1 MLVSAYP
8 AVRTKP
14 PGAVTAAVFI
24 IAQTRERTRCLPP
37 GERLGSRGR
46 RGDLGG
52 QVSEREEPAAEPAG
66 SRPPSRRHSVT
77 DKITETVKGP
87 RVARVWGEA
96 RGAAASGAG
105 LSALGAVCTTA
116 AGMIHGMD
124 NMRLCVIDD
133 GVYE

>member
-1 MLVSAYP
+1 MNVSEAGE
-8 AVRTKP
+8 
-14 PGAVTAAVFI
+14 GAVN
-24 IAQTRERTRCLPP
+24 
-37 GERLGSRGR
+37 
-46 RGDLGG
+46 LGG

-96 RGAAASGAG
+96 
-105 LSALGAVCTTA
+105 LGAVCTTA